1 MKASTEVAEAIDAT
15 REILQKVVISLDS
28 LSERVDEIASEIGR
42 IKDVQNEL
50 LGGLALYE
58 RVKIFKEDYLGL
70 ELKPST
76 AEEIDLDNMKAY
88 CNNCT
93 KMVNIIEPTSN
104 LKDEHIIVR
113 AKCKTCG
120 TSVFRNLS

>member
-15 REILQKVVISLDS
+15 REILQKVVISLDG
-28 LSERVDEIASEIGR
+28 LSERVDEIAAEIGR

-58 RVKIFKEDYLGL
+58 RVKKFKEDYLGL

-76 AEEIDLDNMKAY
+76 AEEIDWDNMKAY

-93 KMVNIIEPTSN
+93 KMVNVIEPTSS

>member
-1 MKASTEVAEAIDAT
+1 MKASMEVAEAIDAT

-113 AKCKTCG
+113 AKCMTCG

>member
-1 MKASTEVAEAIDAT
+1 MKVSTEVAEAIDAT

-50 LGGLALYE
+50 LGSLSLYE
-58 RVKIFKEDYLGL
+58 RVKRFKEDYLGL

-76 AEEIDLDNMKAY
+76 AEEIDWDNMKAY

-93 KMVNIIEPTSN
+93 KMVHIIEPTST
-104 LKDEHIIVR
+104 LKNGRMTVR
-113 AKCKTCG
+113 AKCKICG
-120 TSVFRNLS
+120 TSVFRNSS

>member
-15 REILQKVVISLDS
+15 REILQKVVISLDG
-28 LSERVDEIASEIGR
+28 LSERVDEIAAEIGR

-58 RVKIFKEDYLGL
+58 RVKKFKEDYLGL

-76 AEEIDLDNMKAY
+76 AEAIDWDNMKAY
-88 CNNCT
+88 CNSCT
-93 KMVNIIEPTSN
+93 KMVNVIEPTSSI
-104 LKDEHIIVR
+104 KDEHIIVR